1 MKITFL
7 GTSHGLCE
15 NGRNRSS
22 IMIEEN
28 DNIYLIDAGVPVY
41 ETLYEMGVSFDKI
54 KAIFLSHAH
63 GDHVLGLLG
72 LLDVANWNM
81 KDIGFDVLL
90 TDENLKDTFTR
101 TIEITSN
108 LPFDS
113 KRLRLKVYDEFSV
126 YDDGVLK
133 VTFNKNY
140 HYLDGKPSYGITVKS
155 KDKTVVFS
163 GDLSNRLEKKD
174 FPVIPKNTDLL
185 VMELAHFG
193 LNEVLPHLKN
203 TDIKNLCFNHVYP
216 TQKYTEIE
224 KIKNDFTFKVYTPN
238 DGDQIIL

>member
-15 NGRNRSS
+15 KGRNRSS

-90 TDENLKDTFTR
+90 TDENLKDTFTK

-133 VTFNKNY
+133 VTFNKNH
-140 HYLDGKPSYGITVKS
+140 HYLDGKPSYSITVKS

-163 GDLSNRLEKKD
+163 GDLSNHLEKKD
-174 FPVIPKNTDLL
+174 FPILPKNTDLL
-185 VMELAHFG
+185 VMELAHFN
-193 LNEVLPHLKN
+193 LDDVKSYLEKA
-203 TDIKNLCFNHVYP
+203 DIKNLCFNHVYP
-216 TQKYTEIE
+216 VQKYTEIE
-224 KIKNDFTFKVYTPN
+224 KIKNNFTFKVYTPN

>member
-7 GTSHGLCE
+7 GTAHGLCE
-15 NGRNRSS
+15 KGRNRTS
-22 IMIEEN
+22 IMIEEC

-41 ETLYEMGVSFDKI
+41 ETLFNMGVSFDKI
-54 KAIFLSHAH
+54 KAVFLTHAH

-81 KDIGFDVLL
+81 KNLDFDVYI
-90 TDENLKDTFTR
+90 TDETLRDAFTK

-108 LPFDS
+108 LPLDEE
-113 KRLRLKVYDEFSV
+113 RLRFKVYDESSV

-133 VTFNKNY
+133 VTFSKNH
-140 HYLDGKPSYGITVKS
+140 HYLDDKPSYSITAKS
-155 KDKTVVFS
+155 KDKTAVFS

-185 VMELAHFG
+185 VTELAHFN
-193 LNEVLPHLKN
+193 LDAVLDL
-203 TDIKNLCFNHVYP
+203 IKNADVKKVCFNHVYP
-216 TQKYTEIE
+216 TSKYTEID
-224 KIKNDFTFKVYTPN
+224 KIKNDFTFKVYAPN